1 LTPKQRRKL
10 ERVAASRK
18 AESGLVERVR
28 IVLLAG
34 HRGRFRFLYTPLHAS
49 WVNQVEIWFAILARR
64 VLKHGSF
71 PTDLALG
78 AAVIGF
84 IGHWNRQ
91 EAHPFRWTFRGRFKR
106 AA

>member
-1 LTPKQRRKL
+1 MPGPKAPPIRLTPKQRRKL
-10 ERVAASRK
+10 ERFVSSRK
-18 AESGLVERVR
+18 AESGLVERIR
-28 IVLLAG
+28 IVLMAAG
-34 HRGRFRFLYTPLHAS
+34 GTTNA
-49 WVNQVEIWFAILARR
+49 EIWFAILARR

-71 PTDLALG
+71 RTGHELE

-84 IGHWNRQ
+84 VRYWNRY